1 MQQQVVDNPFWQDR
15 FLSILE
21 ALVTRESPSGSKD
34 ELDRLAEFIK
44 GQFQKRGCSAETI
57 PMTDTGNHLK
67 VKWIPGNGDTH
78 LAPLLVLCHMD
89 TVWDVGTLHAM
100 PFRIDGDQV
109 WGPGTLDMKAG
120 IAMALVAMDILIQR
134 GLSPRRPVTF
144 LVNSDEEIGSPSSRP
159 LIEAEAQ
166 RSEYVIVLEGAQPG
180 SGACKTSRK
189 GVGMF
194 RLEIKGKAAHAGLA
208 PQDGIS
214 AIEELAR
221 QVIKLHSYSD
231 FTLGTSVNVGVV
243 QGGTRR
249 NVVADHAE
257 ALIDLRVTSQQEA
270 ERMEKLILA
279 LQPELQGAEI
289 HLSGGINR
297 PPMERTTGNIQL
309 YQKAKALA
317 HSLGLSLP
325 EDSSGG
331 GSDGN
336 FTSALGIPTLDGM
349 GAVGY
354 GPHATNEHILLT
366 STFERIALLTE
377 LFLHL

>member
-1 MQQQVVDNPFWQDR
+1 MLGAQLIDGKAIAADIRRELKEEVNQLRAENVIPGLTVV
-15 FLSILE
+15 
-21 ALVTRESPSGSKD
+21 LVGDDPASLTYVRSK
-34 ELDRLAEFIK
+34 ERA
-44 GQFQKRGCSAETI
+44 SAE
-57 PMTDTGNHLK
+57 
-67 VKWIPGNGDTH
+67 
-78 LAPLLVLCHMD
+78 
-89 TVWDVGTLHAM
+89 VG
-100 PFRIDGDQV
+100 I
-109 WGPGTLDMKAG
+109 
-120 IAMALVAMDILIQR
+120 
-134 GLSPRRPVTF
+134 
-144 LVNSDEEIGSPSSRP
+144 
-159 LIEAEAQ
+159 
-166 RSEYVIVLEGAQPG
+166 RSEIKKLPKDTPQP
-180 SGACKTSRK
+180 
-189 GVGMF
+189 
-194 RLEIKGKAAHAGLA
+194 
-208 PQDGIS
+208 
-214 AIEELAR
+214 
-221 QVIKLHSYSD
+221 KLI
-231 FTLGTSVNVGVV
+231 
-243 QGGTRR
+243 
-249 NVVADHAE
+249 